1 MRRRILAALIWFA
14 STCPLAAGVN
24 RWTPSGPP
32 SKVYGLA
39 IDPGPEGIVYAGT
52 PAGVYR
58 SNDHGNTWTLVYV
71 NSGGLEGTLS
81 EIAIDLTTTTTLYGS
96 RGGANLPNVVKS
108 IDAGRTWFA
117 SNTGIP
123 PGRFLRIAVDPTNAS
138 TLYGGGDWGVF
149 KSADAGSTW
158 SLVSQGVHWVTA
170 LAIDPTDS
178 RRVYAA
184 SSNGPVFATLDAGAT
199 WGLLLQ
205 GSGHPMVDVAVD
217 PSDPSKIYAAAY
229 CCATIWK
236 TFNLGESWEQLRLPS
251 SQIEDVLIAPSDS
264 RTLYAAAH
272 SGPLPPIIPP
282 FPGSVLRSVDEG
294 NTWTAFDVG
303 IEFRSIRRLA
313 ADSTGR
319 FLIAVSFS
327 VDGTFVYEIQAPAD
341 VPTLSGTG
349 FLVFAILL
357 GGLGLLTICRNTIS

>member
-1 MRRRILAALIWFA
+1 
-14 STCPLAAGVN
+14 
-24 RWTPSGPP
+24 
-32 SKVYGLA
+32 VYGLA